1 MTLAASDAQY
11 GSFDGPGGL
20 GYGRPPI
27 APYGSPLGGFGGAPG
42 AFGAPLGGL
51 HGGFGGAPIGGPLG
65 GFGGAPIGGPL
76 GGFGGPI
83 GGPLGGFGGAP
94 IGGPLGG
101 FGGAPYGA
109 PLGGAGFGRPV
120 GGFGGGY
127 GAPPNYQFGYG
138 VQGGDHYGASTFGH
152 NEERNAYGTVGQ
164 YHVNTPGSFQ
174 FVNYNVA
181 GGAQGYGAGPIPAY
195 V

>member
-42 AFGAPLGGL
+42 AFGAPLGG
-51 HGGFGGAPIGGPLG
+51 PLG

-94 IGGPLGG
+94 
-101 FGGAPYGA
+101 YGA
-109 PLGGAGFGRPV
+109 PLGGAGFGRPI